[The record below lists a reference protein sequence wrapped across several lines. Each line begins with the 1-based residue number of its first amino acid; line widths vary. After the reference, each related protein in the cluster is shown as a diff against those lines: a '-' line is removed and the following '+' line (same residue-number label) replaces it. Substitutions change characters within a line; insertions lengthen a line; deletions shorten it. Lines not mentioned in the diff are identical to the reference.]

1 MPDINLTVRMS
12 FGSGEEATLSA
23 HLCAATVQRDPRET
37 PVPAYQVSSDT
48 APSEPILIES
58 NSFVTLR

>member
-37 PVPAYQVSSDT
+37 PVPAYQVSST
-48 APSEPILIES
+48 PLRPSRFLLES
-58 NSFVTLR
+58 NSS

>member
-1 MPDINLTVRMS
+1 MADINLTVKMS
-12 FGSGEEATLSA
+12 FSSGEESTLSA

-48 APSEPILIES
+48 APSEPILVES
-58 NSFVTLR
+58 DSFVNLR